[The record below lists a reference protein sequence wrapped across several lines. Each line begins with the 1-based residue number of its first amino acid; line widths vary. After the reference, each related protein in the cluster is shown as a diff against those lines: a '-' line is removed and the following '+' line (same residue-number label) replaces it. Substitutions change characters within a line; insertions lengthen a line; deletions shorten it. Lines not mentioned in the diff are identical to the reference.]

1 MAKKH
6 TPFVIAYDFDGTLA
20 AGNMQE
26 YDFIP
31 ALEIKIKDFWKKVGE
46 EARRHDADGILTYM
60 HLMLKEAGKKDIKV
74 QRQNFED
81 FGKGI
86 TMFPGVE
93 DWFDRINEYGRE
105 RQIKVQHFIIS
116 SGLREMIQGT
126 SIARHFEQIYASGFM
141 YDQHDVA
148 IWPALAINY
157 TTKTQYL
164 FRINKG
170 SLDVHDNSLINKYV
184 PDNERPVPFANMVF
198 IGDGE
203 TDIPCMRLV
212 KSQGGHAIAVYSPS
226 KRGAKTKAKQLVDEG
241 RVNLVTTTDYTDGS
255 NMDKAVKAMINKV
268 ASESVIKDAGT
279 K

>member
-20 AGNMQE
+20 PGNMQE

-31 ALEIKIKDFWKKVGE
+31 ALEIKIKDFWEKVGE
-46 EARRHDADGILTYM
+46 EAKRHDADGILTYM

-81 FGKGI
+81 FGKKI
-86 TMFPGVE
+86 TMFEGVE
-93 DWFDRINEYGRE
+93 DWFDRINEYGRLK
-105 RQIKVQHFIIS
+105 QIKVQHFIIS

-164 FRINKG
+164 FRVNKG

-226 KRGAKTKAKQLVDEG
+226 KRGAKTKALQLVKEG

-255 NMDKAVKAMINKV
+255 NMDKAVKAMIDK
-268 ASESVIKDAGT
+268 AAADSAIKDASA
-279 K
+279 